1 MGAAAEVGVLDAI
14 KREQRALDA
23 ADLAQRLGKPIL
35 ARIGR
40 QLLSMADDVV
50 VPVRIE
56 VANRFGLLKPC
67 AAAMRASDS
76 VRPGRNP
83 SCRACSS
90 RACCNALIGV
100 VPRRRWNA
108 ICNAR
113 TPQPAASAIS
123 ARVSGVSAWA
133 RMKAAAVPVNG

>member
-56 VANRFGLLKPC
+56 VANRVGLF

-76 VRPGRNP
+76 VRPGRNT